1 MTGHRVLAALAGAVS
16 LAAAPCAVLGNGG
29 YVPEIAFRAMPQI
42 PLQRALIVY
51 RDGVETL
58 IVESTFDSESPGVGW
73 ILPLPAEPTEIDVAD
88 PGMLTTMAVCLGP
101 EVIHDLHDVLQWA
114 FLVLIFLVPL
124 ALKAVLFKEGVR
136 LLDGILWLIVCLLF
150 VAMLG
155 HAGAGG
161 AQSSNVTVLST
172 QKVGGYDVSVLRAG
186 DPGALAAW
194 LSKEGLTAL
203 SQDANAIV
211 GEYIEDGWCFA
222 VARLRRETKGA
233 ATPHPLRVTFP
244 AEKPVYPMR
253 MTRIAGTRTH
263 VELFVVAEQMAVA
276 DGFHVVSADRYA
288 AWLLD
293 SDEKWLAF
301 RGRTGGVFVF
311 PGGLPGFR
319 DRERLPEDFWP
330 EGLPAF
336 SGTDSRAAFGQPGV
350 VQLLWDGCVV
360 TRLEADLSPDD
371 MQTDVWLG
379 RRALRVQR
387 DRVFSPRGR
396 WQAAVCVLAWGGVGL
411 ALNVIVLCNK
421 RRRPGRAGR
430 WTLGILLGL
439 VLFGS
444 VAAALSHR
452 VVAVGP
458 SVTNWQVT
466 GRQRNFG
473 IVANLMVIDGVLHA
487 GTGAEELATLPEKII
502 ERDLLDPD
510 ALVNPFTGARMRY
523 ERSPGNFYVQSFGQD
538 RWLCLYDRHGFEM
551 PVAALPPPSGEGES
565 RPQDRGA
572 GRSEANR

>member
-1 MTGHRVLAALAGAVS
+1 MTGHRVLAALGGAVF

-29 YVPEIAFRAMPQI
+29 YVPEIAFPAMPQI

-73 ILPLPAEPTEIDVAD
+73 ILPLPAEPTKIDVAD

-101 EVIHDLHDVLQWA
+101 EVIHDLREELWWGFFVLL
-114 FLVLIFLVPL
+114 FMLPL
-124 ALKAVLFKEGVR
+124 TCKAVFLTEGVR
-136 LLDGILWLIVCLLF
+136 LLDGMLWLIVCLLF
-150 VAMLG
+150 ASMLG

-222 VARLRRETKGA
+222 VARLRRGAKGP

-253 MTRIAGTRTH
+253 MTRIAGTLTH
-263 VELFVVAEQMAVA
+263 VELYVVAEQMSVA
-276 DGFHVVSADRYA
+276 DGFRIVSADRYA

-293 SDEKWLAF
+293 SEEKWFAF
-301 RGRTGGVFVF
+301 RMRTGGAFIF
-311 PGGLPGFR
+311 PGRLIHFR
-319 DRERLPEDFWP
+319 DESRLLKDFWP

-336 SGTDSRAAFGQPGV
+336 SGTGNRTALGQPGV
-350 VQLLWDGCVV
+350 MQLLWDGCIV
-360 TRLEADLSPDD
+360 TRLEADLSPEE
-371 MQTDVWLG
+371 MQTDVWIG
-379 RRALRVQR
+379 RRALRAQHE
-387 DRVFSPRGR
+387 RVFSRRGR
-396 WQAAVCVLAWGGVGL
+396 WQTAVCVLAWGGVGL

-421 RRRPGRAGR
+421 RRRPGKAGG

-458 SVTNWQVT
+458 SVTNWEVT

-473 IVANLMVIDGVLHA
+473 LVANVMVIDGVLHA
-487 GTGAEELATLPEKII
+487 GTGAEELAALPEKII

-538 RWLCLYDRHGFEM
+538 RWLCLYDRHGLEM
-551 PVAALPPPSGEGES
+551 PVAALPPPPGEGEN
-565 RPQDRGA
+565 RPQDGGA
-572 GRSEANR
+572 GRSETNR